1 MKDTIYQRQEL
12 STQLY
17 FLVIVGGG
25 ADGADGISE
34 RRRMFPVQIAIDVG
48 AASILVH
55 VDGCTCAEIFQC
67 GPRSVNSGL
76 QHEQL

>member
-12 STQLY
+12 STQVY
-17 FLVIVGGG
+17 FLVIVGGP
-25 ADGADGISE
+25 DGADGISE
-34 RRRMFPVQIAIDVG
+34 RRGMFPVQTAIDVG
-48 AASILVH
+48 ASSILVH